1 MKNPTSLIPTT
12 YSLIHSFTHSL
23 IHYPLPLFFLPVLL
37 LTGCVK
43 ETSWTNATPMEPV
56 PVVDGRLTDEVKNHE
71 IRLTQTSDAL
81 NALPVPLS
89 GAEVLV
95 SNEDSAWTLSED
107 TTRPGIYLTPGHFS
121 AQTGKYYTLQ
131 VFLGDRVYT
140 ARDQMVPG
148 AFFRELRYARNEE
161 NGLYYVDWVANAFS
175 AEQPAM
181 WELLLDWS
189 MVPGYQ
195 YSGSSETHARM
206 LFYTLTTL
214 DVSELFAPAMQ
225 SVYFP
230 AGTIITERR
239 YSLSPGH
246 AAFVRDML
254 LETNW
259 TGGLFPVA
267 PANVSTNLSSG
278 ALGFFGVCAVTEVSV
293 VVTP

>member
-1 MKNPTSLIPTT
+1 ML
-12 YSLIHSFTHSL
+12 F
-23 IHYPLPLFFLPVLL
+23 LPLLL